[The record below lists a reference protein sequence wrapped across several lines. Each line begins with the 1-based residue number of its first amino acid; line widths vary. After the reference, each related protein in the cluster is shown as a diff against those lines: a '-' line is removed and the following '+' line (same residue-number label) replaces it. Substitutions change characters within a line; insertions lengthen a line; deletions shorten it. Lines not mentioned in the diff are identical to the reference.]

1 MVGWGVVVIVQYSL
15 LYSSAARDLWK
26 DSRLTNEEL
35 DNLVFDLNYKLSFST
50 LFIYLLFIYYE
61 IFEKMVKS
69 DFFNVFFILK

>member
-15 LYSSAARDLWK
+15 LYSSEARDLWK

-61 IFEKMVKS
+61 IF
-69 DFFNVFFILK
+69 

>member
-35 DNLVFDLNYKLSFST
+35 DNLVFDLNYKLSFFD
-50 LFIYLLFIYYE
+50 FIYLFIMRFSRKKT
-61 IFEKMVKS
+61 FELHA
-69 DFFNVFFILK
+69 NG

>member
-61 IFEKMVKS
+61 IF
-69 DFFNVFFILK
+69 